1 MKEYKRFFCISY
13 AAITDDIQTGLEAL
27 EGEKEVIVY
36 VGDSELD
43 EEITA
48 YIREAVGAERL
59 ELIDEYS
66 RWKIYRGILE

>member
-1 MKEYKRFFCISY
+1 M
-13 AAITDDIQTGLEAL
+13 
-27 EGEKEVIVY
+27 IVY